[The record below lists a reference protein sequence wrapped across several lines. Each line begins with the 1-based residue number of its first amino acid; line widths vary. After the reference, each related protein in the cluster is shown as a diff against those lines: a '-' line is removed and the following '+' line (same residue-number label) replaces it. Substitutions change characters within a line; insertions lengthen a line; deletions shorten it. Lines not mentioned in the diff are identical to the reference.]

1 MWHSHLEPQVI
12 PLELAA
18 VSRALLQETV
28 LVPPPVPRT
37 SERPGERPI
46 RRPSIAKPDSGT
58 PWSSGDSSQEE
69 PEGQEGPARR
79 ALRRV
84 AFIHRVEIV
93 CGRCGLRDHEA
104 DAAYCRRCG
113 TAISTISAPGASSRT
128 GLESGR
134 PLKRGVSETAW
145 ETSKIYRPKF
155 TQSKIARRAPIRI
168 PYWQCIHGDYF

>member
-1 MWHSHLEPQVI
+1 MWLSHLVPQVI

-46 RRPSIAKPDSGT
+46 RRPSIAKPDSST
-58 PWSSGDSSQEE
+58 PWSSGDSREE
-69 PEGQEGPARR
+69 PEEQEGPARR

-84 AFIHRVEIV
+84 AFIQRVEIV

-104 DAAYCRRCG
+104 DAAYCRCCG
-113 TAISTISAPGASSRT
+113 TAISTISAPGASLDGLSRED
-128 GLESGR
+128 L
-134 PLKRGVSETAW
+134 
-145 ETSKIYRPKF
+145 
-155 TQSKIARRAPIRI
+155 
-168 PYWQCIHGDYF
+168 